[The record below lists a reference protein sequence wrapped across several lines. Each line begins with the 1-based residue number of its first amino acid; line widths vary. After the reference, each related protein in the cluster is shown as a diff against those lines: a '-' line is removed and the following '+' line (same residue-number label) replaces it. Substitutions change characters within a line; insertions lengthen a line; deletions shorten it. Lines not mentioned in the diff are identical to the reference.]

1 MQANFCLTIYRNA
14 HTKAFRAL
22 NAVNSG
28 LNVFFFLFTLWPL
41 PSSVE
46 IFTTLKIS
54 PKQNNTSVF

>member
-14 HTKAFRAL
+14 HAKAFQAL

-28 LNVFFFLFTLWPL
+28 LTVFFFLFTLWPL